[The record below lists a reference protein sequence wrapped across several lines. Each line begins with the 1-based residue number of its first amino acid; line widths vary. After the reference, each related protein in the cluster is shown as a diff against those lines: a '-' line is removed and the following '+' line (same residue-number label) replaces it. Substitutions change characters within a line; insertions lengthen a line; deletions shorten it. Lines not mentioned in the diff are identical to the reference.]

1 MAPTQLHSSTPAL
14 KASSPALSQTSSLCP
29 VSSLPAKTS
38 PLQNPTMVSGSA
50 PLTDSQSLLHSVS
63 KRFDIEEM
71 GSRLYVNWFNIEACC
86 VTMLP
91 SRKKGES
98 LVLPN
103 LKLKVIIE
111 AIRALTAVVLY
122 CYILAPQTPK
132 ACCSSGAKS
141 KKISSIATLQ
151 MCTVHES

>member
-1 MAPTQLHSSTPAL
+1 MAPTLLHSSTPAL
-14 KASSPALSQTSSLCP
+14 KASSPTLSQTSSLCP
-29 VSSLPAKTS
+29 VSSLPAKTL

-50 PLTDSQSLLHSVS
+50 PLTDSQSLLHLVS

-71 GSRLYVNWFNIEACC
+71 GSQLYINWFNIEACC

-111 AIRALTAVVLY
+111 AIKALTTVVLY

-141 KKISSIATLQ
+141 KKFISIATLQ